1 MVPPAPLEP
10 IPTFGELSIDE
21 LQHRFA
27 KGILTPQELVGD
39 AVANVRQLL
48 PYGGLRPAEVPTV
61 PSLPRPVP
69 ANARLLGIPFV
80 SPLIPGS
87 ESGLVG
93 CARAGGAIPVG
104 YTVAEPCH
112 HPLDPTQPLTGPWA
126 GGAIALLGWAAPL
139 AMGVDDRGDLA
150 RMVLRT
156 GLPGFR
162 MAASEDRM
170 APGWLFNYLVDAVSI
185 GIGLSGLSEVPDVGT
200 PGWPIEA
207 ASEESV
213 RPILNVLGTGTT
225 GTTATG
231 SGIVVAPLTLE
242 NADLAFRQNLAAAYI
257 PWRWGGPEALAFQ
270 LLASA
275 GSESVLAQ
283 AARHLAGPAALF

>member
-1 MVPPAPLEP
+1 MAPPVPLEP
-10 IPTFGELSIDE
+10 SPTFGELSIDE
-21 LQHRFA
+21 LQHRYT

-48 PYGGLRPAEVPTV
+48 PYGGLRPAEIPTV
-61 PSLPRPVP
+61 PPLPQPTP
-69 ANARLLGIPFV
+69 APPRLLGIPFV

-93 CARAGGAIPVG
+93 CARAGGAISVG

-112 HPLDPTQPLTGPWA
+112 HPLDPAQPLTGPWA

-139 AMGVDDRGDLA
+139 ALGVDDRGDLA
-150 RMVLRT
+150 RMVLLT
-156 GLPGFR
+156 GIPGFR
-162 MAASEDRM
+162 MAASEDRL

-185 GIGLSGLSEVPDVGT
+185 GIGLSGLPDFPDGDT
-200 PGWPIEA
+200 PGWSIEA
-207 ASEESV
+207 AWVESL

-231 SGIVVAPLTLE
+231 SGIMVAPLTLE

-257 PWRWGGPEALAFQ
+257 PWRWGSPEALAFQ
-270 LLASA
+270 LLAP
-275 GSESVLAQ
+275 GGLESMLAR
-283 AARHLAGPAALF
+283 AARHLAGPAAQL